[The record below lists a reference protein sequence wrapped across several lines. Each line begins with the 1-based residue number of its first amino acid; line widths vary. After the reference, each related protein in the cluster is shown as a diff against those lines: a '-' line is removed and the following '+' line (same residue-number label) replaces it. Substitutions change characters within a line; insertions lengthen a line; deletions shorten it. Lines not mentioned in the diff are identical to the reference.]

1 MVELLLVKVTLFW
14 SNFASL
20 NWRQISSFSLRLAW
34 HLSCVPKPGAGI
46 QLSDVGVCVRVQSVH
61 ANNSARQQALFMKLS
76 ALPSY

>member
-1 MVELLLVKVTLFW
+1 
-14 SNFASL
+14 
-20 NWRQISSFSLRLAW
+20 
-34 HLSCVPKPGAGI
+34 LSCVPKPGAGI